1 MCDVETLSRREDSV
15 VHGWVREGVCVCVCV
30 CVCVRVCVCVCV
42 RACVCVCVCVC
53 MCDKEIYESMMEHE
67 KSLQLTDLRTN
78 MGSFRGC

>member
-1 MCDVETLSRREDSV
+1 MLRPCLEGKTASSM
-15 VHGWVREGVCVCVCV
+15 GGCVRVCVCVCV
-30 CVCVRVCVCVCV
+30 CVCACVCVCVCACV
-42 RACVCVCVCVC
+42 CVCVCVCVC